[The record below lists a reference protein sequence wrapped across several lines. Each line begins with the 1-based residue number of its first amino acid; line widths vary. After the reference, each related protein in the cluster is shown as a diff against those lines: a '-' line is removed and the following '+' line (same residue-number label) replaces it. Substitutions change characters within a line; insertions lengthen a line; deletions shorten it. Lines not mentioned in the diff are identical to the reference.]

1 MYPISS
7 GSANAD
13 GTLSSSAA
21 GNSFSNGVGNVGGYN
36 SVSIHG
42 NGDGNDNDNGRG
54 NGSNNGTGAT
64 AGSLNS
70 NGIDPGTGAWSS
82 GLFKLSTDPTTAWT
96 MPVAVGDEFSA
107 SASDPTSWD
116 FKWVMSGF
124 VDVILPNKCDQS

>member
-1 MYPISS
+1 VN
-7 GSANAD
+7 G
-13 GTLSSSAA
+13 
-21 GNSFSNGVGNVGGYN
+21 FSNGSGNVGGY
-36 SVSIHG
+36 STG
-42 NGDGNDNDNGRG
+42 NADGTSMST
-54 NGSNNGTGAT
+54 GSN

-124 VDVILPNKCDQS
+124 IDVVLLGRDDQG